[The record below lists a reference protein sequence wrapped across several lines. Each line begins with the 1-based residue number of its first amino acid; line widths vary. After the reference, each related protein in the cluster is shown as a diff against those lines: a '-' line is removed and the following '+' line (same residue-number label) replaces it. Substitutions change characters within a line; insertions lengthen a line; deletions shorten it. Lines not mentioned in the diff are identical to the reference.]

1 MREHRSSAAK
11 ELLGEAV
18 LGRLDGVEGRQGGI
32 LKEQCLC
39 AHPNPLNPTAPSS
52 GQCLSPPT
60 SGTCGWERGPER
72 EAGGEVIAQVLPAYP
87 GVGGDGQ
94 AGACPVLGD
103 AGLLIGCLGAAFD
116 EQQVQEGFCEER
128 EAGQGGVRAPGS

>member
-1 MREHRSSAAK
+1 M
-11 ELLGEAV
+11 

-39 AHPNPLNPTAPSS
+39 AHPNPLNPTAP
-52 GQCLSPPT
+52 LLRAVPFSPHLRHLWVGAG
-60 SGTCGWERGPER
+60 SREGGWWRGRCTDSP
-72 EAGGEVIAQVLPAYP
+72 GIPAYP

-116 EQQVQEGFCEER
+116 EQQVQEGFCKER